1 MKKRI
6 ILLFAFLTVVAL
18 LFAACS
24 NPGVN
29 DYQKIKDLLKVNYSK
44 VTVVVTTQTST
55 LELNGSFTLTKNGN
69 STNIDYKFERVNSF
83 EVGSDGSI
91 ADANGDF
98 IVVEEGTV
106 TVSNGQIVDGDENVD
121 IPFDELN
128 ISGFSFKQAFF
139 KNAKLNGAKLE
150 ADVVNAQQFTGNAAL
165 NCKDMHVVVV
175 RNTKADTLT
184 SIELTYTSE
193 NGAAVKISY
202 LFTK

>member
-6 ILLFAFLTVVAL
+6 ILLFALLTVVAL

-24 NPGVN
+24 NPSVN
-29 DYQKIKDLLKVNYSK
+29 DFQKINDLLKVSYSK
-44 VTVVVTTQTST
+44 VTVVVNTKTDDF
-55 LELNGSFTLTKNGN
+55 ELNGNFTLTDNGN
-69 STNIDYKFERVNSF
+69 STIIDYKYDRINSF
-83 EVGSDGSI
+83 EVGSDGNI
-91 ADANGDF
+91 ADADSEF
-98 IVVEEGTV
+98 IVTEEGTV
-106 TVSNGQIVDGDENVD
+106 EVRNGKIIDDGEIVDF
-121 IPFDELN
+121 PFDELN